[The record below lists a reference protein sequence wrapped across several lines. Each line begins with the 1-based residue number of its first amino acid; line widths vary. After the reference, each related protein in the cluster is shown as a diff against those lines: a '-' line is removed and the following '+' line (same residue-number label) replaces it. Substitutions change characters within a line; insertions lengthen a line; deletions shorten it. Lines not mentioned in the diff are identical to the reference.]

1 MKTLNYGGFGVV
13 EMGLQEFLSRM
24 EDKDI
29 LEVVKV
35 EGYVFLHSPKDNQ
48 LYAVG
53 EPHSKKTAED
63 YKDVE

>member
-13 EMGLQEFLSRM
+13 EMSLQEFLSSV

-35 EGYVFLHSPKDNQ
+35 EGYVFLHSPKNNQ

-53 EPHSKKTAED
+53 EPDSKKNTED
-63 YKDVE
+63 HKDVE